1 MSLDREP
8 KGIQWPPQEELA
20 ADADVPAVASEKK
33 VRQKYVRIFF
43 WHFYDFMYKLYSYSL
58 YLMTTQVS

>member
-1 MSLDREP
+1 MLETELMSLDREP

-33 VRQKYVRIFF
+33 VRQKYVRIFLAF
-43 WHFYDFMYKLYSYSL
+43 L
-58 YLMTTQVS
+58 

>member
-1 MSLDREP
+1 MLETELMSLDREP

-20 ADADVPAVASEKK
+20 ADADVPALASEKK

-43 WHFYDFMYKLYSYSL
+43 GIFMILCASCILIHYI
-58 YLMTTQVS
+58 